1 MPSRRSLPVLALS
14 SLLFA
19 AGAATGALAQPQ
31 PPKPEDVAVDT
42 GEFFMSVDVNVVNI
56 DVYVTDKQGNR
67 VRGLT
72 RDDFEVFE
80 DRKPVQVTN
89 FYAVDSG
96 KAAPSAPATN
106 AAAPE
111 PAPGTAPAAPAD
123 VPAAAPAPDDQQL
136 HLIVYI
142 DNFNLRPFN
151 RNRVMREL
159 RLFLNQNVRKGDQVM
174 LVTYDRE
181 IHVRRG
187 FTSDPAVIA
196 SALVEL
202 EKISAQG
209 THFDSERRE
218 ILREIDDSRSLEEVS
233 GRVRT
238 YAESLF
244 NDLSFTLNALKD
256 FTGSLA
262 GLPGRKAILY
272 VSDGLPM
279 RAAEDVY
286 YKLQDKYERSSL
298 LDAQNY
304 DASRRFQE
312 LANQANA
319 NRVTF
324 YTLEA
329 TGLRVGSAASAEES
343 RPGATALIDS
353 VFTSNVQ
360 SPLLMLAEK
369 TGGRAVINTNSVLP
383 DLLKIAADFDTYY
396 SLGYTPSHSG
406 DGRYYKIE
414 VKVKNRKGLNVRHR
428 DGYRDKTTETRMA
441 DGTMASLLF
450 GVERNPLEA
459 SIEFGK
465 GQRRDDGNYEV
476 MLKITLPIG
485 KLTLVPIGDTH
496 EGHVRAY
503 VAVMDLKGDTTPVQ
517 EMPIVIRVPA
527 ADLAVAVGKNYGYEL
542 KLLMAPGQQRVAV
555 ALRDEVS
562 SNNSFLRRAVTVG
575 Q

>member
-1 MPSRRSLPVLALS
+1 MPRRL
-14 SLLFA
+14 SLLLSLFCFA
-19 AGAATGALAQPQ
+19 SFPVVAAEPVRIPTAAA
-31 PPKPEDVAVDT
+31 ETD
-42 GEFFMSVDVNVVNI
+42 EFFMSVDVNVVNV
-56 DVYVTDKQGNR
+56 DVFVTDKQGNR

-72 RDDFEVFE
+72 AADFEVFE
-80 DRKPVQVTN
+80 NGKPVQISN
-89 FYAVDSG
+89 FYAVDG
-96 KAAPSAPATN
+96 AKNPVPAPPTTARP
-106 AAAPE
+106 PE
-111 PAPGTAPAAPAD
+111 PAPGAPAPQPAPA
-123 VPAAAPAPDDQQL
+123 PAPPDDQQL
-136 HLIVYI
+136 HLVVYI

-159 RLFLNQNVRKGDQVM
+159 RLFLNQNVRKGDEVM

-181 IHVRRG
+181 LHVRRG
-187 FTSDPAVIA
+187 FTSDPTLIA

-209 THFDSERRE
+209 THFDSDRRE
-218 ILREIDDSRSLEEVS
+218 ILRAIDDSESLEEVS
-233 GRVRT
+233 GRVRS
-238 YAESLF
+238 YAESLY
-244 NDLSFTLNALKD
+244 NDLSFTLSALKE

-312 LANQANA
+312 LAAQANA

-329 TGLRVGSAASAEES
+329 TGLRLPSSASAEES

-353 VFTSNVQ
+353 VYISNVQ

-369 TGGRAVINTNSVLP
+369 TGGRAILNTNTVLP
-383 DLLKIAADFDTYY
+383 DLLKVAADFDTYY
-396 SLGYTPSHSG
+396 SLGYAPAHSG
-406 DGRYYKIE
+406 DGRYYKID
-414 VKVKNRKGLNVRHR
+414 VKVKGRKGLTVRHR

-450 GVERNPLEA
+450 GVEKNPLEA
-459 SIEFGK
+459 ELEFGS
-465 GQRRDDGNYEV
+465 GARREDGNYEV
-476 MLKITLPIG
+476 VLLIRLRIG
-485 KLTLVPIGDTH
+485 KLTLVPRGEIH
-496 EGHVRAY
+496 EAHARAY
-503 VAVMDLKGDTTPVQ
+503 VAVMDDKGNSTPVQ
-517 EMPIVIRVPA
+517 EMPIVIKVPA
-527 ADLAVAVGKNYGYEL
+527 NEVADAITKSYGYEL
-542 KLLMAPGQQRVAV
+542 KLLMAPGTQRVAV
-555 ALRDEVS
+555 AIRDEVS
-562 SNNSFLRRAVTVG
+562 ATNSFLRRSVTVG
-575 Q
+575 QRR

>member
-1 MPSRRSLPVLALS
+1 MQPRSCFALLGLLLA
-14 SLLFA
+14 A
-19 AGAATGALAQPQ
+19 AAAAQPQ
-31 PPKPEDVAVDT
+31 PPKPDAEAADS
-42 GEFFMSVDVNVVNI
+42 GEFFLSVDVNVVNV

-72 RDDFEVFE
+72 AADFEVFE
-80 DRKPVQVTN
+80 DRKPVKITN
-89 FYAVDSG
+89 FYSVDSG
-96 KAAPSAPATN
+96 SSAAPAPATS

-111 PAPGTAPAAPAD
+111 PPPGMAPAVQTPA
-123 VPAAAPAPDDQQL
+123 VQAPDDQQL

-181 IHVRRG
+181 LHVRRG
-187 FTSDPAVIA
+187 FTGDPAVIA

-202 EKISAQG
+202 ERISAQG
-209 THFDSERRE
+209 THFDSERRD
-218 ILREIDDSRSLEEVS
+218 ILREIDDAEALEEVA

-238 YAESLF
+238 YAESLS
-244 NDLSFTLNALKD
+244 NDLSFTLSALKD

-279 RAAEDVY
+279 RAGEDVF
-286 YKLQDKYERSSL
+286 YKLQEKFERASL
-298 LDAQNY
+298 LDAQSY
-304 DASRRFQE
+304 DASRRFLE

-329 TGLRVGSAASAEES
+329 TGLRVSSASSAEES
-343 RPGATALIDS
+343 RPGASALIDS

-369 TGGRAVINTNSVLP
+369 TGGRAIINSNSVMP
-383 DLLKIAADFDTYY
+383 GLLKIADDFSTYY
-396 SLGYTPSHSG
+396 SLGYTPAHAG

-414 VKVKNRKGLNVRHR
+414 VKVKNRKGLTVRHR

-450 GVERNPLEA
+450 GVERNSLDA
-459 SIEFGK
+459 KIEFGK
-465 GQRRDDGNYEV
+465 SSRREDGNYEV
-476 MLKITLPIG
+476 AVKISLPIG
-485 KLTLVPIGDTH
+485 KLTLVPVGDVH
-496 EGHVRAY
+496 EAHVRFY
-503 VAVMDLKGDTTPVQ
+503 VAVMDLKGDTSPVQ
-517 EMPIVIRVPA
+517 ETPILIRVPA
-527 ADLAVAVGKNYGYEL
+527 AELESALGKLYAYEL